1 MKDVRYKVNEVFS
14 SIQGEGIF
22 VGLPMNFIRFTRC
35 NLSCKWCDTAYSQG
49 VELSCAS
56 ILKKLDKKIRWV
68 SLTGGEPMMEK
79 DLSYIISVL
88 KGIGFKVLLETN
100 GSIFDKKIFSSC
112 DHISLDLK
120 APSSGNCAHSPDALQ
135 YCLRH
140 PKKSQIKVVVQD
152 PSDLRFFAKMHSF
165 GEEYPNWIIQPEW
178 SRINELGYSKIIS
191 KFPCVRVIPQMHKL
205 LKVR

>member
-22 VGLPMNFIRFTRC
+22 VGLPMNFIRFTKC
-35 NLSCKWCDTAYSQG
+35 NLACRWCDTAYSKG
-49 VELSCAS
+49 EELSCAK
-56 ILKKLDKKIRWV
+56 ILKRLDKKIKWV

-79 DLSYIISVL
+79 DLPDIISEL

-100 GSIFDKKIFSSC
+100 GSTYDKRIFSSC

-120 APSSGNCAHSPDALQ
+120 APSSGNCVHSADALE
-135 YCLRH
+135 YCLMH
-140 PKKSQIKVVVQD
+140 PKKSQIKIVVQD
-152 PSDLRFFAKMHSF
+152 ACDTRFFAKMHSSRE
-165 GEEYPNWIIQPEW
+165 GYPNWVIQPEW
-178 SRINELGYSKIIS
+178 SRINVIDYSKIIS
-191 KFPCVRVIPQMHKL
+191 KFPLVRVIPQMHKL